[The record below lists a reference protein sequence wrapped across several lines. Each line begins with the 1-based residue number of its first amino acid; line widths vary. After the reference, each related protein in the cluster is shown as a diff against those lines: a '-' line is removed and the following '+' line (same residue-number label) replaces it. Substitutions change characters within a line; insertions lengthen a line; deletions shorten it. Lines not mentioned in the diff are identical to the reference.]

1 MEEETISPELTEFS
15 PWLREVLSD
24 SEGLS
29 NWGIDPGMAALLICS
44 TFLIL
49 RGLSILK
56 TFTDIAAEDIR
67 ENKEIDRME
76 RRAKVKR
83 RLRKE
88 HGDKVMDEIAAE
100 DDESDLF

>member
-1 MEEETISPELTEFS
+1 MEQEEISPELTQFS

-24 SEGLS
+24 SEGLAQ
-29 NWGIDPGMAALLICS
+29 WGIDPGMAALLICS
-44 TFLIL
+44 TFLLL

-56 TFTDIAAEDIR
+56 TFTDIVAEDVR

-88 HGDKVMDEIAAE
+88 HGDEIMNEIQQE
-100 DDESDLF
+100 DSDDLF